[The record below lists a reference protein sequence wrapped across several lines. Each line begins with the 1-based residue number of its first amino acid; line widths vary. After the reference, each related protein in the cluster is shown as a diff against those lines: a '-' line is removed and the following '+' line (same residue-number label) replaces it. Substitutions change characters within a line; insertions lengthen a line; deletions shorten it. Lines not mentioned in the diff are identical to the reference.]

1 MNKWK
6 STLIICLLLLLSV
19 LACGH
24 AAAEGESHAYKVG
37 DVVDLQIADE
47 TDVTCIYTVFLDG
60 QKIYQSKEPDTHVN
74 VSYRPR
80 EAGNY
85 EIRADLTYKSGE
97 TRQLTAAFTVEPGVY
112 EDCGICIAVPW
123 QNHGFG
129 KEVTKALMSLVFD
142 QLDGHTFIYG
152 CMRRNTRSA
161 AVCRALGFVYAYS
174 LEEVREWDG
183 MPFTSDFYA
192 KIWFVATTLLIISA
206 RNKCSIC
213 TWLSPY
219 SIWFKASICF
229 TMVFMRLASS
239 TMTSQ

>member
-1 MNKWK
+1 MTDRLETEN
-6 STLIICLLLLLSV
+6 LILRK
-19 LACGH
+19 ARQ
-24 AAAEGESHAYKVG
+24 E
-37 DVVDLQIADE
+37 DLQDIWHNVWE
-47 TDVTCIYTVFLDG
+47 DVRLAENMLWTVTRTQQEAEERIRRTTALQAQIPAFFVCR
-60 QKIYQSKEPDTHVN
+60 KEDDVPIGF
-74 VSYRPR
+74 
-80 EAGNY
+80 AGVK
-85 EIRADLTYKSGE
+85 E
-97 TRQLTAAFTVEPGVY
+97 VEPGVY

-192 KIWFVATTLLIISA
+192 MTKEEY
-206 RNKCSIC
+206 R
-213 TWLSPY
+213 
-219 SIWFKASICF
+219 
-229 TMVFMRLASS
+229 RLYGQSS
-239 TMTSQ
+239 